1 MNYIVFDLEL
11 NQDYTTLDR
20 KLVQKRQPPFE
31 IIQLG
36 AVKLDSEFNTVDNF
50 NKYVKPIIYERLN
63 PFVEELTGITQET
76 LSNAEMFPEV
86 YKQFI
91 DFIGDKDSVF
101 CVWGTS
107 DISELYRNADIHSL
121 TKTALPRKYINIQP
135 YVSLHFHFPVKNLLR
150 LEHAVQ
156 ALNIPVKNTFHDAY
170 NDAFYTAEI
179 LKKIYNSFILPKT
192 FDPAVPVIR
201 PPSRQRRV
209 IDTEALINQFA
220 KMYNRELTQEEKS
233 MILLAYKMGKT
244 GQFMK

>member
-1 MNYIVFDLEL
+1 MDYIVFDLEL

-107 DISELYRNADIHSL
+107 DIS
-121 TKTALPRKYINIQP
+121 
-135 YVSLHFHFPVKNLLR
+135 
-150 LEHAVQ
+150 
-156 ALNIPVKNTFHDAY
+156 
-170 NDAFYTAEI
+170 
-179 LKKIYNSFILPKT
+179 
-192 FDPAVPVIR
+192 
-201 PPSRQRRV
+201 
-209 IDTEALINQFA
+209 
-220 KMYNRELTQEEKS
+220 
-233 MILLAYKMGKT
+233 
-244 GQFMK
+244 